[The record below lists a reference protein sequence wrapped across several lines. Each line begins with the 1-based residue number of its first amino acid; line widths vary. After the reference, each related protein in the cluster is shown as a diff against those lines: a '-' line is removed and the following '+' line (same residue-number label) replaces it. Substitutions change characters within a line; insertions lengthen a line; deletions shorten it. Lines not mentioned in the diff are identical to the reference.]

1 MAPNHVNLGRTVT
14 FTKNL
19 ASVVALIFLPETLIS
34 PHHPLTFS
42 PSNPLKFAE
51 LVENE
56 LTKRISKNVTNLS
69 LLILKILGGEL

>member
-19 ASVVALIFLPETLIS
+19 ASVVALIFLPGTLIS
-34 PHHPLTFS
+34 PHHPLTFP
-42 PSNPLKFAE
+42 PSNSLKFAE